1 MDQREKLG
9 EYGETIREL
18 SEQIVAAQ
26 RPIRILDALKWDNEV
41 KEFFFKHHAKALPKM
56 DAEYYQQKNPL
67 NFDPKKKIEEFHEID
82 RNIRR
87 KLGQYSGVGSI
98 MQRMCYEYCR
108 VVDMLISRGTPRFS
122 EVSQELY
129 GSSNDVFHVAHQ
141 P

>member
-1 MDQREKLG
+1 MGQSEKLG

-26 RPIRILDALKWDNEV
+26 RPIRILDALKWDNDV
-41 KEFFFKHHAKALPKM
+41 MLYFFQHHAKALPPI
-56 DAEYYQQKNPL
+56 DAEYYQKKNPL
-67 NFDPKKKIEEFHEID
+67 TFDPVKKIAEFHEID

-108 VVDMLISRGTPRFS
+108 VIDMLISRS
-122 EVSQELY
+122 
-129 GSSNDVFHVAHQ
+129 VARIIWQ
-141 P
+141 LQ